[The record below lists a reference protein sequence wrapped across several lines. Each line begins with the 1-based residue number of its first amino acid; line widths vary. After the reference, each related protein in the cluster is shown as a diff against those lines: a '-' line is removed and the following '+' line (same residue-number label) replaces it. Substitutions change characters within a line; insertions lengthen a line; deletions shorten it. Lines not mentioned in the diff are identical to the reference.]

1 MTKNTIEMKTGDIV
15 KIEGGFFKADNGTF
29 LVKHSPGDPSWSG
42 SDYSL
47 RKCNKKGVESESK
60 YSTSFWPLMVTVSS
74 RDKRIEAME
83 HNEANATIEIIGSVK
98 VYELNVKQ
106 SIGWNDYETK
116 EIATEKRY
124 QELLAN
130 KYIKLETISESTNEQ
145 KAELSVP
152 VLAEE
157 EATPTVE
164 VLEIEYK
171 FKIGDK
177 VNWENSNGV
186 NLGVRTVIRLD
197 ERCGRPTYYIDPID
211 TPWFSISEEELTII
225 TVKEPKTSITQP
237 IEETPA
243 PETTQDTYKQVEIEE
258 GYIYNMHFK
267 EWEKTI
273 EEIEEELTKNGILF
287 TNMGDKVGCY
297 RLNFEQANIVKRI
310 SDINGSICFIDD
322 KTNPKEQEQP
332 ETQEEFIQASK
343 RQLYAL
349 YLATKI
355 KTTDLVISKSD
366 AGKLI
371 SKSIKGENVTK
382 ELEKFITPEEVEMDI
397 TASPAPLPH
406 IEGVQE
412 EEVIETMEFDDI
424 LSKFDNIDVKEIDK
438 ITKEDRIYCEIH
450 EKIYKKA
457 YQAYSE
463 VLEKLNNIREMQ
475 KEETKN
481 AVEKGIIKQY
491 HSTYE
496 YVPEYS
502 NGGTSDIKKALEK
515 TTQKFI
521 SSIVYYFKTTYQIDI
536 KYSDYEE
543 QTELLT
549 LDLVLDKYIFAHLDG
564 FNFKEKAIDEIKQ
577 KAHMPQQYYEY
588 RKYWN
593 YEVKGKSIKFR
604 TNIDAIK
611 PALYFYDSNET
622 DITDC
627 YSYNK
632 VDDYTSYDNGNTN
645 IKFLSSTYALDF
657 AKRYL
662 GYIEMTEEAREQY
675 KKKASSY

>member
-1 MTKNTIEMKTGDIV
+1 MKTGDIV

-267 EWEKTI
+267 AWEKTI
-273 EEIEEELTKNGILF
+273 EEIEEELTKREILF
-287 TNMGDKVGCY
+287 TNMGDKTGCY
-297 RLNFEQANIVKRI
+297 NLSFEQAKEVKRI
-310 SDINGSICFIDD
+310 SDINGSICFIDS
-322 KTNPKEQEQP
+322 KTPTTQEQP
-332 ETQEEFIQASK
+332 EAQEEFIQASK

-371 SKSIKGENVTK
+371 SKSLKGENITK
-382 ELEKFITPEEVEMDI
+382 ELEIFITCGEVETSI
-397 TASPAPLPH
+397 TASPISLPH
-406 IEGVQE
+406 IEE
-412 EEVIETMEFDDI
+412 EEIQDEEPIETMEFDDI
-424 LSKFDNIDVKEIDK
+424 LSKFDSIDVKEIDK
-438 ITKEDRIYCEIH
+438 ITKEDRIYCEMH
-450 EKIYKKA
+450 EKIYKQA
-457 YQAYSE
+457 YLAYSE
-463 VLEKLNNIREMQ
+463 VLEKLKNIQQIQ
-475 KEETKN
+475 KEETKTAREN
-481 AVEKGIIKQY
+481 GILREND
-491 HSTYE
+491 HGAYE
-496 YVPEYS
+496 YVSEYS
-502 NGGTSDIKKALEK
+502 DGGTTNIRRSLEK

-521 SSIVYYFKTTYQIDI
+521 SSIVYYFKRTYQIDI
-536 KYSDYEE
+536 KYSEYKE

-549 LDLVLDKYIFAHLDG
+549 VDFVLEKYIYSHLDG

-604 TNIDAIK
+604 TNIDSIK

-622 DITDC
+622 NIIDC

-632 VDDYTSYDNGNTN
+632 VDDFTSYENGNTN

-662 GYIEMTEEAREQY
+662 GYIEMTDAEREEY